1 MRNIFSQVNIFI
13 KTKIAKSSNRPEV
26 DGDSVSIARKSL
38 IKRRRKK
45 QRQRTNFYSTNYCEF
60 LTPDNYT
67 VDATENVTKKNI
79 SSSVVSTDVVEEKKI
94 ERQSTVSSSGFES
107 SPSSERGRS
116 SCYWNLKC
124 IHLFLGSDHL
134 SDLADDL
141 QTVNIDS
148 GDSTSTD
155 EVNDD
160 LDYLNLVFQ
169 EPSLRNCSYI
179 LSVISFLFLYF
190 QITLYLKRRYLNISF
205 SDQEPD
211 SVDEARIDHQSEELT
226 ALSCE
231 KVHSEILESVNRIRS
246 SILTTRKNFLKT
258 QTLSVDGSSVSDNN
272 TASPPTKTKAKSSNN
287 KGRKT
292 DKVANSSI
300 VDTSSQGGKVKKK
313 KKTAKSNKTS
323 SNSNSSANIVRKTE
337 TKIDTQNT
345 PSFRTRTFYKKAG
358 NITKLEVFLH
368 QDVKKKKRKK
378 ETAKEWIT

>member
-1 MRNIFSQVNIFI
+1 M
-13 KTKIAKSSNRPEV
+13 
-26 DGDSVSIARKSL
+26 
-38 IKRRRKK
+38 
-45 QRQRTNFYSTNYCEF
+45 
-60 LTPDNYT
+60 
-67 VDATENVTKKNI
+67 
-79 SSSVVSTDVVEEKKI
+79 
-94 ERQSTVSSSGFES
+94 
-107 SPSSERGRS
+107 
-116 SCYWNLKC
+116 
-124 IHLFLGSDHL
+124 
-134 SDLADDL
+134 
-141 QTVNIDS
+141 
-148 GDSTSTD
+148 
-155 EVNDD
+155 
-160 LDYLNLVFQ
+160 
-169 EPSLRNCSYI
+169 
-179 LSVISFLFLYF
+179 
-190 QITLYLKRRYLNISF
+190 NISF

-378 ETAKEWIT
+378 ETAKE